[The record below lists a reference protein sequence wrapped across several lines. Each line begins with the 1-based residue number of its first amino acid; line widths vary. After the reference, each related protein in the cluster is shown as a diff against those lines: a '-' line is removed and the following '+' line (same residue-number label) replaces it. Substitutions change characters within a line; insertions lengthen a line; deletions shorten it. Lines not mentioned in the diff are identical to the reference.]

1 MTTPPR
7 PITRRWVEAD
17 AAAVA
22 PILLNKV
29 LIKGDRSGRIVEV
42 EAYSGADDPASHAY
56 RGPTRRNQVMFGEP
70 GHLYVYFTYGMH
82 WCANVVCGPVGD
94 AQAVL
99 IRALVPLTGIEA
111 MKADRPA
118 ARRVV
123 DLCNGPAKLCQAL
136 RITSLDNGVDLITED
151 GAMVVA
157 DDGVPPPQHPGNG
170 VRVGISVATERTM
183 RWWVPNEPC
192 VSKMSAKALTG
203 T

>member
-1 MTTPPR
+1 VAR
-7 PITRRWVEAD
+7 DLLAGD
-17 AAAVA
+17 AVSVA
-22 PILLNKV
+22 PTLLNKV
-29 LIKGDRSGRIVEV
+29 LWKGGRSGRIVEV

-56 RGPTRRNQVMFGEP
+56 RGPTRRNQVMFGGP

-82 WCANVVCGPVGD
+82 WCANVVCGPVGE

-99 IRALVPLTGIEA
+99 IRALAPLTGIEA
-111 MKADRPA
+111 MQADRPA
-118 ARRVV
+118 AKRVI

-136 RITSLDNGVDLITED
+136 QITSLDNGLDLVTED
-151 GAMVVA
+151 GAMVVG

-192 VSKMSAKALTG
+192 VSKLSAKALTG